1 MTFAVR
7 RGRMRLAL
15 ALLALSVAAGTGACG
30 PDQTNAPTSQAGPTA
45 TDGPAASSVSP
56 GPAVEPAS
64 GKPAAPA
71 ITGTASPASS
81 PKATP
86 SPRATATR
94 LPTAAA
100 TPRPDATSAPVSG
113 LSAAVDGLW
122 HGVWKNLTF
131 GTSGAAMV
139 DIEVSAAGDA
149 RLTIDV
155 DGPVFGL
162 LDPPVREFGGT
173 WNANGA
179 TFTAQSD
186 DLLGDMRIRVTSDGA
201 LAMRAENIPG
211 VGVRVDA
218 RGQISASGIE
228 VSYTLRFTGGGSASG
243 FLTLARG
250 RVEGVDGQLLLR
262 TAGGAEVKLLHLREL
277 PRHWDPLAGGEAQGS
292 QDGLAFAVD
301 APRFGPV
308 ALNSSGRRLAWS
320 TAGATSH
327 IAGVLD
333 IASGVNTVT
342 TFVHDGSVESLRWSP
357 DGQHLAAALLTP
369 LLPVVEVY
377 RVDQDNVQ
385 KVSQVI
391 AERLHPADGWAT
403 TSPTWRSE
411 RELAFLAY
419 QGERSEAELWVLDV
433 VTGDVRRS

>member
-1 MTFAVR
+1 M
-7 RGRMRLAL
+7 
-15 ALLALSVAAGTGACG
+15 
-30 PDQTNAPTSQAGPTA
+30 
-45 TDGPAASSVSP
+45 
-56 GPAVEPAS
+56 
-64 GKPAAPA
+64 
-71 ITGTASPASS
+71 
-81 PKATP
+81 
-86 SPRATATR
+86 
-94 LPTAAA
+94 
-100 TPRPDATSAPVSG
+100 
-113 LSAAVDGLW
+113 DGLW

-162 LDPPVREFGGT
+162 LDPPVREFSGT

-179 TFTAQSD
+179 TFSSQSD

-218 RGQISASGIE
+218 RGQVSASGIE
-228 VSYTLRFTGGGSASG
+228 AAYTLRFTGGGSASG

-333 IASGVNTVT
+333 IASGVNHGDDVRTRRIGGV
-342 TFVHDGSVESLRWSP
+342 VAVESRRQAP
-357 DGQHLAAALLTP
+357 RGRPAHAAASRGGGLSGGSGQRPHGLASDHREATP
-369 LLPVVEVY
+369 CG
-377 RVDQDNVQ
+377 
-385 KVSQVI
+385 
-391 AERLHPADGWAT
+391 RLGDDVT
-403 TSPTWRSE
+403 N
-411 RELAFLAY
+411 LAIE
-419 QGERSEAELWVLDV
+419 QG
-433 VTGDVRRS
+433 TGLHGVPR